1 MSDGGAKPVG
11 PAGSAVQGAGL
22 LDWNEAWQAARART
36 QRKRG
41 KESWD
46 KRAPS
51 FTRAVGQSD
60 YAALL
65 LSRLALDPA
74 WDVLDMGCG
83 SGTLAV
89 PLAARVR
96 AVTAVDYSG
105 KMIELLRGRC
115 AEGGLGNVTPVLGAW
130 EDDWGPA
137 GLGLGVHDV
146 AIASRSLTV
155 EDLAAALRKLD
166 AIARRAVH
174 VVAPVGTGPIDG
186 RVFEAVGRT
195 FVPGPDYVYCVNLLH
210 QLGMYASV
218 AFLEIADQRRYTGLE
233 DALEGL
239 AWMLPE
245 PTPEELARLR
255 AWVESQLLPG
265 EDGWRLAA
273 PRTVRWAIVSWTP
286 GQLR

>member
-1 MSDGGAKPVG
+1 VSDRAGGTGG
-11 PAGSAVQGAGL
+11 PGAGL
-22 LDWNEAWQAARART
+22 LDWNQAWQAARART

-41 KESWD
+41 KEAWD
-46 KRAPS
+46 RRAPS

-60 YAALL
+60 YAELL
-65 LSRLALDPA
+65 LARLPLDPA
-74 WDVLDMGCG
+74 WDVLDVGCG

-96 AVTAVDYSG
+96 AVTAVDYSE
-105 KMIELLRGRC
+105 KMIELLRQRC
-115 AEGGLGNVTPVLGAW
+115 AERGLAGVRPVLGAW
-130 EDDWGPA
+130 EDDWGPS
-137 GLGLGVHDV
+137 GLGLGRHDV

-166 AIARRAVH
+166 AAARRAVH

-210 QLGMYASV
+210 QLGVYASV
-218 AFLEIADQRRYTGLE
+218 SFLEIADQRRYTGLE

-255 AWVESQLLPG
+255 AWVEAQLLPG
-265 EDGWRLAA
+265 PDGWRLAA
-273 PRTVRWAIVSWTP
+273 PRAVRWAVVSWTP
-286 GQLR
+286 GTLR